1 MRLAKLKEFRQPTYK
16 YLGLGKAP
24 DATFESMDAVLLT
37 DNSYSLADFSLSPV
51 FRRRWPNIYEA
62 LLAVNY

>member
-51 FRRRWPNIYEA
+51 F
-62 LLAVNY
+62 